1 MKYIKHVKSNLK
13 KAVDIKLGR
22 HTVLV
27 GPNGAGKSSVIQS
40 IDLAVRGAV
49 RDGEGR
55 DDIKL
60 LGAITRFFPDNANV
74 LQTAVQLDDETT
86 EFAWEAKNDGK
97 TPKVTLKKH
106 ADMSGGEVRYLFEE
120 VQEVLSKDAAQV
132 RSWLSNFA
140 LGKLTLAEVEDVLS
154 KEEAEE
160 ITLMVKAEGTTIDW
174 NILSKAAK
182 QRATAMRREATAKE
196 KTVESFTE
204 GAEPP
209 MSEAEITKLR
219 AEVEQLTLKIGEARR
234 QNAERDGLWR
244 SIESTAVEY
253 DRLSAKTLDVVATAE
268 EMESHRVISAL
279 GRIFSDYLKVAGDH
293 GHCEVC
299 GQDVK
304 AGTITARHKAVA
316 AHEAKL
322 VGARDAINAKAWLDA
337 THDQLKQMVERHGKM
352 QEVSTE
358 AWIDRRVKL
367 EGMIS
372 SQTSSRKTWETAK
385 SVRTEVKNIRRRA
398 DTLTQAAEMLSDLG
412 RKKLSNGVDRF
423 CESVNTYLSGEN
435 VGIDI
440 DAGRIGFMRDG
451 QLHTALSG
459 GEWTKMI
466 LALAAYV
473 HDRTATKYQD
483 ALTLLIPADRAWDS
497 ETLAGVMT
505 ALSDFEGQVILMS
518 TVPPVPSYEGE
529 WSVIQIG

>member
-1 MKYIKHVKSNLK
+1 MKYIEHVKSNLK
-13 KAVDIKLGR
+13 KAVDVKLGR

-40 IDLAVRGAV
+40 IDLAVRGTV

-60 LGAITRFFPDNANV
+60 LGAIARFFPDNANT
-74 LQTAVQLDDETT
+74 LQTSVRLNDETT

-120 VQEVLSKDAAQV
+120 VQEVLSKDAGQV

-154 KEEAEE
+154 KDEAEE
-160 ITLMVKAEGTTIDW
+160 ITLMVKAEGTAIDW
-174 NILSKAAK
+174 NVLSKAAK

-204 GAEPP
+204 GAEAP

-219 AEVEQLTLKIGEARR
+219 AEVEQLTLKIGDARR
-234 QNAERDGLWR
+234 QNSERDGLWR
-244 SIESTAVEY
+244 SIESTAAEY
-253 DRLSAKTLDVVATAE
+253 DRLSAKTLEVVATPE
-268 EMESHRVISAL
+268 ELESHRVISAL
-279 GRIFSDYLKVAGDH
+279 GRVFTDYLKVAGDH
-293 GHCEVC
+293 GYCEVC

-304 AGTITARHKAVA
+304 AGTITARQKAVA

-322 VGARDAINAKAWLDA
+322 VGARDAMNTKTWLDA
-337 THDQLKQMVERHGKM
+337 TQAQLTQMVERYQKM
-352 QEVSTE
+352 QEVPTE
-358 AWIDRRVKL
+358 AMIERRVKV

-412 RKKLSNGVDRF
+412 RKKLANGVDRF
-423 CESVNTYLSGEN
+423 CESVNVYLSGES

-440 DAGRIGFMRDG
+440 DAGRIGFLREG

-459 GEWTKMI
+459 GEWTKLV

-505 ALSDFEGQVILMS
+505 ALSDFDGQVILMS
-518 TVPPVPSYEGE
+518 TVPPVASYEGE
-529 WSVIQIG
+529 WSVIRVG